1 MNFYLGILS
10 YAGIYG
16 ILAMSF
22 TLVHGTA
29 GMFTI
34 AHAAFFGLGA
44 YASAMLDKLLP
55 PELMLLGML
64 FGIAFAG
71 ACAAAVAAVA
81 LRERGQYLMLVTF
94 SVQIIFSVA
103 LLNLPFTGGDNGIGE
118 IVALQLGP
126 LRIKGQIA
134 ATVAVWVLTALVY
147 LVLRYVERSNLGRTL
162 RAIREDEFA
171 VEALGVNVF
180 AAKLFAFV
188 VSAGLA
194 GFAGALFA
202 HYSSYINPA
211 SFSFEAA
218 ILVVTISVL
227 GGQYS
232 LTGALVGAV
241 IVTWLPQLI
250 GFIGIQS
257 EKVAS
262 VTQII
267 YAAIIIAVLFLRP
280 SGIVAETIRRF
291 QRPAGAPR
299 ASGGGTP

>member
-16 ILAMSF
+16 MLAMSF

-55 PELMLLGML
+55 PELMVLGMA
-64 FGIAFAG
+64 FGTLVAG
-71 ACAAAVAAVA
+71 TCAVAVAAIA

-103 LLNLPFTGGDNGIGE
+103 LLNLSFTGGDNGIGE
-118 IVALQLGP
+118 VALLQLGP
-126 LRIKGQIA
+126 WRVKGQIA
-134 ATVAVWVLTALVY
+134 AVLVVWALAGGMFVL
-147 LVLRYVERSNLGRTL
+147 LRYIERSNLGRAL
-162 RAIREDEFA
+162 RAIREDEYA
-171 VEALGVNVF
+171 VEALGADVF
-180 AAKLFAFV
+180 SAKLFAFV
-188 VSAGLA
+188 VSAALA
-194 GFAGALFA
+194 GFAGAVFA

-218 ILVVTISVL
+218 ILIVTMSVL

-232 LTGALVGAV
+232 LSGALAGAV
-241 IVTWLPQLI
+241 IVIWLPQLI
-250 GFIGIQS
+250 GFIGIAS
-257 EKVAS
+257 DKVAA
-262 VTQII
+262 VTQLI

-280 SGIVAETIRRF
+280 SGIVGESIRRF
-291 QRPAGAPR
+291 PKRPAAAPKPTS
-299 ASGGGTP
+299 AP